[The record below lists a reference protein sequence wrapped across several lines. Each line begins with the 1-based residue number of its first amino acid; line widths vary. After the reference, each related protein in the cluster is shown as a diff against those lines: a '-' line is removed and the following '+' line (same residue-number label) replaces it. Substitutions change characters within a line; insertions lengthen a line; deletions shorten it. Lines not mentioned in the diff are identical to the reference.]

1 MTPEELKRII
11 GAPRSATHERAR
23 PSSDDCDW
31 HSPGR
36 RDRTPCKPLTERIA
50 QLEKQIEK
58 IERRK
63 YVGVEADCASEQDW
77 MIVPSIVDANRPPE
91 ESELADVTSRR
102 KYRTPSHYLI
112 RTEHFLLSDFDQQFP
127 QPFMLSIPIKSRMP
141 ASEDFDCR

>member
-63 YVGVEADCASEQDW
+63 YVGVWSTGKLFEQGQFCTHDNSMWHCNVDGTEQRPGTGPDWTLAIKRGRDGKDGADA
-77 MIVPSIVDANRPPE
+77 
-91 ESELADVTSRR
+91 SRR
-102 KYRTPSHYLI
+102 PTVQRSGGPVMS
-112 RTEHFLLSDFDQQFP
+112 
-127 QPFMLSIPIKSRMP
+127 
-141 ASEDFDCR
+141 